1 MRLLITHNK
10 KLIGNTVQVETRQ
23 MRKKFPSV
31 FAMARNCSSEA
42 LLSVLSNGET
52 LNRHGEQMVNKTFI

>member
-1 MRLLITHNK
+1 
-10 KLIGNTVQVETRQ
+10 

-31 FAMARNCSSEA
+31 FTMARNCSSEA

-52 LNRHGEQMVNKTFI
+52 FNLHGEQMVNKTFENVLSEFCF